1 LPQEINLKPIN
12 TFNKGLIT
20 EATVMTFPEG
30 ASSDELNCD
39 LLKNGA
45 RQRRRAIAFE
55 DNYQNSSFTVSDGS
69 FVHKETWENVSGI
82 GGKEFLVLQVNNTV
96 YFYDKSP
103 TNTSSAEKPFSINLT
118 TFDVGNNFPVNET
131 PISCSSITGYL
142 VIVSAAI
149 NPIVV
154 QYFSSSDTIS
164 VEPISVK
171 IRDFEYLNM
180 SSNISSVARTTNVVT
195 ITTNTAHE
203 LTTGDSV
210 QIDCSLGQFNGTF
223 TVASTPTTTT
233 FTYALTG
240 SNLAT
245 TTATGFVYE
254 SVWNTKTQDF
264 PTRITKNYQYDLYNM
279 GWSER
284 GVFGNRNNLYTY
296 WRTNSNGLSRSDY
309 PPRNKPWWVG
319 RSTASPY
326 FNFDLFQNFK
336 QGSTLAPNGKFILDF
351 FTQNRSAATSGEPP
365 GSISGLTTIV
375 ETARF
380 NSTEAYAGRVWYAGL
395 NSAKN
400 GGKIFFSKII
410 ESKQDF
416 GVCYQK
422 ADPTAEDTEGLVD
435 SDGGYIIIP
444 DATNIVALFSTGSVL
459 YVMANNGVWIIGGV
473 DQVFKATE
481 YYVSKLSNF
490 GIQNPSTL
498 VNVSGTPIYW
508 SNTGIYAISTDLDK
522 PSVQEISQPIKT
534 FYDSISNAV
543 KSKASSVFDR
553 LNNRV
558 YWLYSNEGETISNK
572 KNNILILDMTL
583 QAYFP
588 WKISDTTGSTPYIL
602 DAYYT
607 SGLGS
612 ESTDFSVLSGIDQ
625 VIDSSSNTVIETLEA
640 PSTSLTE
647 IKFIVKTS
655 GDNLTFADV
664 KGRDFLDWGSADY
677 SSYAETGYDFY
688 GSATLKKN
696 TPYITSYL
704 KRTEQNFVVSGA
716 GYVVDYP
723 SSCILTAKWDL
734 SGDNSR
740 WSNPSQIYRIL
751 NYPVADPDDLTFFY
765 PYDTIVCR
773 TKIRGKG
780 RVMRLKF
787 ESETGKDFYL
797 IGWEIISGQNPRY

>member
-1 LPQEINLKPIN
+1 MPQEINLKPVN
-12 TFNKGLIT
+12 TFNKGLVT

-45 RQRRRAIAFE
+45 RQRRRSIQFE

-69 FVHKETWENVSGI
+69 FVHKENWENVSGI
-82 GGKEFLVLQVNNTV
+82 GGKEFLVLQVNNIV

-103 TNTSSAEKPFSINLT
+103 ANTSSAEKSFSINLN
-118 TFDVGNNFPVNET
+118 TFSVGNNFAVSET

-149 NPIVV
+149 KPIVV
-154 QYFSSSDTIS
+154 QYFSSSDSIS
-164 VEPISVK
+164 VEPITIK
-171 IRDFEYLNM
+171 IRDFEYLGM
-180 SSNISSVARTTNVVT
+180 SSNISFVSRTSNVVT
-195 ITTNTAHE
+195 ITTNTAHA
-203 LTTGDSV
+203 LTIGDSV

-223 TVASTPTTTT
+223 TVASIPTTTT

-240 SNLAT
+240 ATLAT
-245 TTATGFVYE
+245 TAATGLVYE
-254 SVWNTKTQDF
+254 SSWDSDTQSF
-264 PTRITKNYQYDLYNM
+264 PTTITRNYQYDLYNM
-279 GWSER
+279 GWAER
-284 GVFGNRNNLYTY
+284 GAFGNRTNLYTY
-296 WRTNSNGLSRSDY
+296 WRANNNGLSRTDY

-319 RSTASPY
+319 RITIPEY
-326 FNFDLFQNFK
+326 FSDDQFTNVK
-336 QGSTLAPNGKFILDF
+336 QGSTLAPNGRYILDF
-351 FTQNRSAATSGEPP
+351 FIQNRSAATSGEPP
-365 GSISGLTTIV
+365 GSISGLTTII

-410 ESKQDF
+410 ESKKDF
-416 GVCYQK
+416 GFCYQK

-444 DATNIVALFSTGSVL
+444 DANNIVALFSTGSVL

-508 SNTGIYAISTDLDK
+508 SNTGIYAISTEVDK

-543 KSKASSVFDR
+543 KNKASSVYDR

-558 YWLYSNEGETISNK
+558 YWLYSNEGETIDNK

-602 DAYYT
+602 DGYYT

-612 ESTDFSVLSGIDQ
+612 ESTDFFIFSGVDQ
-625 VIDSSSNTVIETLEA
+625 VIDSSSNTVVETVEA
-640 PSTSLTE
+640 PSSSQTE
-647 IKFIVKTS
+647 VKFIVKTS
-655 GDNLTFADV
+655 GDNLTFAEI
-664 KGRDFLDWGSADY
+664 KGRDFLDWTSADY
-677 SSYAETGYDFY
+677 FSYAETGYDFY

-704 KRTEQNFVVSGA
+704 KRTEQNFVTSGT
-716 GYVVDYP
+716 GYEADYP

-734 SGDNSR
+734 SGDSSR
-740 WSNPSQIYRIL
+740 WSQPSQIYRIL
-751 NYPVADPDDLTFFY
+751 NYPTVNPNNLTFTY
-765 PYDTIVCR
+765 PYDTIVAR